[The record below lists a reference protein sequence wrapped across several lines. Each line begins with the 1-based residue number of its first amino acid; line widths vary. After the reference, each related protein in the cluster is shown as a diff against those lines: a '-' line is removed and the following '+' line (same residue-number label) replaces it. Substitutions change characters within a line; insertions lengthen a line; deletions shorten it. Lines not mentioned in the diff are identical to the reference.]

1 MTNLSSTAALVA
13 DLEKLSKTIGQLATD
28 LKNAP
33 SEEPASDVQSQPEE
47 KTVEAVKEPEVKKTE
62 SKVTF
67 EQLKSLFAEKSQ
79 AGHTA
84 ELKEILNKLGAAK
97 ISAVKPE
104 DYESAY
110 LAAQEIK

>member
-1 MTNLSSTAALVA
+1 MKPDKVSEAKKEEST
-13 DLEKLSKTIGQLATD
+13 
-28 LKNAP
+28 
-33 SEEPASDVQSQPEE
+33 
-47 KTVEAVKEPEVKKTE
+47 
-62 SKVTF
+62 VTF

-97 ISAVKPE
+97 ISAVKLE

-110 LAAQEIK
+110 LAAKEIK